1 MVEKLNGTPRKPLGQ
16 LLLKSGLVTPEDLQ
30 AALELARTSGQ
41 RLGEVLVEE
50 NLVSRDGIVSALS
63 LQLDTPVIDVN
74 GIRPQPSALK
84 AVPRETALNYQ
95 VLPLLVEGN
104 GLIVATPD
112 LRGPEVVRELERQS
126 HLRIR
131 QVISLHS
138 YLVEKIEEWY
148 QEEPVAEAPGT
159 KSASQGAWQVPI
171 VRAVQRILEH
181 AVRERATDIHIQ
193 PRASGVHVRLRINGS
208 LKDWVSLPP
217 GVHSN
222 LVARLKALSNLNL
235 EEKRRPQEGQ
245 FSSKLAGREVEF
257 RVATIRTR
265 WGEMATVHLTDK
277 ALSHL
282 SLAQLGM
289 SGPVLRAY
297 KQALESPAGLVLVS
311 GPADAGKT
319 TTLYASLSEMEAQR
333 GNIMTLE
340 DPVEVSLEHINQV
353 ETNAQSGLSL
363 ASGLRSLLRLDPD
376 VVMVGD
382 LRDGETADVAL
393 QAAQGHLVLASI
405 QAEDAVAALLRL
417 VELGADPT
425 LVSSAVLCSVS
436 QRLVRR
442 LCPYCRVLEAVPPS
456 QGTAYSQE
464 MGESRTSF
472 YASRGCEVCSGSGFL
487 GRTGVFELLPM
498 TGGIRELLLRRA
510 SASEVRARAVQEGM
524 IPLARDGLL
533 KARDGTTSLAEVL
546 RHVLPIK

>member
-181 AVRERATDIHIQ
+181 AVRERSTDIHIQ
-193 PRASGVHVRLRINGS
+193 PRPSGVHVRLRINGS

-456 QGTAYSQE
+456 QETAYSQE